1 MADRRRARGEGTVR
15 ERSDGLWETPEPPEV
30 VPFGEKPRSFYGKS
44 KAEAVRRLREA
55 MRDREQGYSA
65 DIDHLTIGQYLEE
78 WIEGPLRDS
87 VSDKTRDDYAW
98 LCRKHVI
105 PEIGRMKLK
114 KLTAEHLDRLYSR
127 KSREG
132 LSPRTVGYIHA
143 TIRVALQRAVK
154 KRLIPF
160 NVARDAD
167 PPLRSGEDEKVTLSS
182 EELAAF
188 FRVAADTQNRFEALF
203 IVGAL
208 AGSRPQELLGLKWPD
223 LVLPDAPEAPGE
235 MRLVRRV
242 SKSSEG
248 LKVVEGHKGSKRRN
262 RKRRTVYLMPEAVAA
277 LKAHRRRYLEER
289 MLRAER
295 WEETWRENPIARDLV
310 FPSRTGGP
318 MNRDNLL
325 KRYFKPLAR
334 AAGLPEE
341 ATLYTL
347 RHTFATLWL
356 ESGEN
361 PKVLQ
366 EILGHSRIDV
376 TLNVYS
382 HVLPHIQHD
391 AMDRFGRRFF
401 GRT

>member
-1 MADRRRARGEGTVR
+1 
-15 ERSDGLWETPEPPEV
+15 
-30 VPFGEKPRSFYGKS
+30 
-44 KAEAVRRLREA
+44 
-55 MRDREQGYSA
+55 
-65 DIDHLTIGQYLEE
+65 
-78 WIEGPLRDS
+78 
-87 VSDKTRDDYAW
+87 
-98 LCRKHVI
+98 
-105 PEIGRMKLK
+105 
-114 KLTAEHLDRLYSR
+114 
-127 KSREG
+127 
-132 LSPRTVGYIHA
+132 
-143 TIRVALQRAVK
+143 
-154 KRLIPF
+154 
-160 NVARDAD
+160 
-167 PPLRSGEDEKVTLSS
+167 VTLSS

-223 LVLPDAPEAPGE
+223 LVLPDAPDAPGE

-248 LKVVEGHKGSKRRN
+248 LKVVEGLKGSKRRN

-295 WEETWRENPIARDLV
+295 WEETWRENPKARDLV

-334 AAGLPEE
+334 AARLPEE

-401 GRT
+401 GRSCSLGRYNAFNQGGSVSLTV

>member
-1 MADRRRARGEGTVR
+1 
-15 ERSDGLWETPEPPEV
+15 
-30 VPFGEKPRSFYGKS
+30 
-44 KAEAVRRLREA
+44 
-55 MRDREQGYSA
+55 
-65 DIDHLTIGQYLEE
+65 
-78 WIEGPLRDS
+78 
-87 VSDKTRDDYAW
+87 
-98 LCRKHVI
+98 
-105 PEIGRMKLK
+105 MKLK
-114 KLTAEHLDRLYSR
+114 KLTADHLDRLYSR
-127 KSREG
+127 KVREG

-167 PPLRSGEDEKVTLSS
+167 PPLRSEDEDEKVTLSS

-223 LVLPDAPEAPGE
+223 LVLPDAPDAPGE

-242 SKSSEG
+242 SMSSEG
-248 LKVVEGHKGSKRRN
+248 LKVVEGLKGSKRRN

-295 WEETWRENPIARDLV
+295 WEETWRENPKARDLV
-310 FPSRTGGP
+310 FPSQTGGP
-318 MNRDNLL
+318 MNRDNFL
-325 KRYFKPLAR
+325 KRYFKPLSQ

-341 ATLYTL
+341 VTLYTL

-401 GRT
+401 GRS